1 LNKLKSIGRNE
12 YLFFFTA
19 ILIFIFANIVGYWK
33 GIPFIAIIPIVL
45 AFFVATIYDYR
56 VIFYSLL
63 VCLSVSLD
71 MSIGPLSLSVPTEP
85 LLMLGTATWLILL
98 LNKRSSIATY
108 INNPLVVLLLLQLL
122 LFTFNIFISKEP
134 TLSLKYLL
142 SKLWFFG
149 GFVFFPILILKDEKS
164 YKAAF
169 WSFFIPLMLS
179 VLYTVINHAKTGFSF
194 DEVNQSARPLYAN
207 HVIYACTLGLIFPF
221 AVAAIGWYKD
231 HPKIK
236 LVLYSSILILIF
248 AIITSYTRTTWIAIV
263 GAGLSIIVFKSKFLK
278 LSFIVG
284 IIGLTVFCY
293 KLVNNNNY
301 MKYAPNYSN
310 TNFNK
315 DDFGKHMQATVELR
329 DVSGMERVYR
339 WVAAINLIQHH
350 FWLGTGNN
358 TFYPTYKTYANPS
371 FVTNVSHNPEHSST
385 HNYFLLV
392 FCDQGVFGFLLFSI
406 LYLWAMLKTK
416 AIYLST
422 NDKFIRTLMTAS
434 FAMLVLFLV
443 HLFLGDMIEIEK
455 NGGLFLL
462 VLSFIISSEMRT
474 KKTPQTL

>member
-1 LNKLKSIGRNE
+1 MNKLKSIGRNE
-12 YLFFFTA
+12 YLFFFLV
-19 ILIFIFANIVGYWK
+19 ILIFIFANIFGYWK
-33 GIPFIAIIPIVL
+33 GIPFVALTPIVVSFL
-45 AFFVATIYDYR
+45 IALVYDYR
-56 VIFYSLL
+56 IIFYTLL
-63 VCLSVSLD
+63 VCLSVSFD

-85 LLMLGTATWLILL
+85 LLILGTGIWIILL
-98 LNKRSSIATY
+98 LNNRTSIRNY
-108 INNPLVVLLLLQLL
+108 INNPLVVLLILQLL
-122 LFTFNIFISKEP
+122 LFTFNIFISIEP
-134 TLSLKYLL
+134 VLSLKYLL

-149 GFVFFPILILKDEKS
+149 GFVFFPILILKDERS

-169 WSFFIPLMLS
+169 WCFFIPLMLS
-179 VLYTVINHAKTGFSF
+179 VLYTIINHAATGFSF

-221 AVAAIGWYKD
+221 AVAAIGWYKNNARI
-231 HPKIK
+231 KII
-236 LVLYSSILILIF
+236 LYTSIVILIF
-248 AIITSYTRTTWIAIV
+248 AIITSYTRTTWIAII
-263 GAGLSIIVFKSKFLK
+263 GAGLSIFVFKSNYLK
-278 LSFIVG
+278 LSFVIG
-284 IIGLTVFCY
+284 IIGLVFFCY
-293 KLVNNNNY
+293 NLVHHNNY

-406 LYLWAMLKTK
+406 LYLWAMLRTK
-416 AIYLST
+416 LIYLST
-422 NDKFIRTLMTAS
+422 NDKFIRTLMTAT
-434 FAMLVLFLV
+434 FAMLVLLLV

-455 NGGLFLL
+455 NGGFFLL
-462 VLSFIISSEMRT
+462 ALSFIISSEMKL
-474 KKTPQTL
+474 KKTSEIA